1 MDKRNTEEAI
11 MRAAE
16 EEFLDKGYK
25 LATTTKIA

>member
-25 LATTTKIA
+25 RNIIS